1 LELYFTRQEGRND
14 MAIART
20 AEARTPLSRE
30 RVLHAAIALADEGG
44 IASLS
49 MRRLGQSLG
58 VEAMSLYNHA
68 RNKEDILDGIVDVV
82 VGEIQ
87 IVPGTAD
94 WTTTMRQ
101 QVGEARTVL
110 RRHPWM
116 PRVMETRANPGPAT
130 MRYLEIVIT
139 ILREGGLSVDQTHHA
154 MHVLGS
160 RHFGFNQ
167 ELFDAPGE
175 TGEQPQI
182 TALAASQM
190 AAAYPYIAE
199 LSAAVSHEGGLG
211 GCDDDV
217 EFAFG
222 LDLILDGLERL
233 RAAAA

>member
-1 LELYFTRQEGRND
+1 
-14 MAIART
+14 MAIAAT
-20 AEARTPLSRE
+20 AEPRIPLSRD
-30 RVLHAAIALADEGG
+30 RVLRAAIELADDGG
-44 IASLS
+44 IESLS
-49 MRRLGQSLG
+49 MRRLGQALG

-68 RNKEDILDGIVDVV
+68 RNKEDILNGIVDVV

-87 IVPGTAD
+87 VVPKEAD
-94 WTTTMRQ
+94 WATTMRR

-130 MRYLEIVIT
+130 MRYLEAVIS
-139 ILREGGLSVDQTHHA
+139 ILREGGFSVDLTHHA

-167 ELFDAPGE
+167 ELFDNPSDA
-175 TGEQPQI
+175 GEQPQI

-190 AAAYPYIAE
+190 AAQFPYIAE
-199 LSAAVSHEGGLG
+199 LAAAVSHEGGLG

-222 LDLILDGLERL
+222 LNLILDGLERL
-233 RAAAA
+233 RAAA